1 MNQERNNI
9 LLRDLEGK
17 QNTCALNISVN
28 QERNNILLR
37 DLEEKQNNKKQ
48 EFHMCYLEFWGETNK
63 TQLLSEPATNYQMH
77 LLLGKI
83 VLNYVAIRKPIEIV
97 LLATIYIIK
106 YKEDIEIHTLI

>member
-9 LLRDLEGK
+9 LLHNLEGK

-48 EFHMCYLEFWGETNK
+48 EFHMCYLEF
-63 TQLLSEPATNYQMH
+63 
-77 LLLGKI
+77 
-83 VLNYVAIRKPIEIV
+83 
-97 LLATIYIIK
+97 
-106 YKEDIEIHTLI
+106 